1 MKIQQI
7 DKKTSKFVTNN
18 ANSGDEILSYVSKE
32 KKYIIK
38 RSVKNI
44 DRLAKSAEL
53 QNNYVDS
60 TNYTFAVPIISLHK
74 TNEIVEIRMPFI
86 NGFSGQNLYVYI
98 RPTKLLQISEQLSK
112 SVLNRFNQSSESYSA
127 NQFKSIVENKMVS
140 IKFSILENQISKK
153 VSDFTSK
160 IEDFILSEIDYVNIE
175 CPKSSIHGDITF
187 SNIVFDYN
195 SDKIWLID
203 FLPSFIDS
211 PLIDI
216 AKLIQEF
223 KYSWSARYLGSGVKT
238 AANIFGVSA
247 MSRLLSGVLPSY
259 GRYLKIFSIIN
270 IYRILP
276 YTKDET
282 TLSWV
287 ISALEEE
294 LKCEY

>member
-74 TNEIVEIRMPFI
+74 TNEIVEIQMPFI

-160 IEDFILSEIDYVNIE
+160 IEEFILSEIDYVNIE
-175 CPKSSIHGDITF
+175 CPKSPIHGDITF

>member
-18 ANSGDEILSYVSKE
+18 ANSGDEILSYVSNQ
-32 KKYIIK
+32 KKYLIK
-38 RSVKNI
+38 RSIKNI
-44 DRLAKSAEL
+44 NRLAKSAEL

-127 NQFKSIVENKMVS
+127 NQFKNIVENKMVS

-153 VSDFTSK
+153 ISDFTSK
-160 IEDFILSEIDYVNIE
+160 IEDFILSEIDYINID
-175 CPKSSIHGDITF
+175 CPKSPIHGDITF

>member
-18 ANSGDEILSYVSKE
+18 ANSGDEILSYVSNE

-74 TNEIVEIRMPFI
+74 TNEIVEIQMPFI

-127 NQFKSIVENKMVS
+127 NQFKSIIENKMVS

>member
-175 CPKSSIHGDITF
+175 CPKSPIHGDITF

>member
-74 TNEIVEIRMPFI
+74 TNEIVEIQMPFI

>member
-18 ANSGDEILSYVSKE
+18 ANSGDEILSYVSNE

-127 NQFKSIVENKMVS
+127 NQFKSIIENKMVS